1 MTFGYS
7 IPPMD
12 TERKTVMISGRLPKG
27 LVERLDYV
35 TRNIDSETVKNRSAA
50 LREALE
56 SWLPGR
62 EDRLRELGI
71 LSAKARK

>member
-1 MTFGYS
+1 MAINS
-7 IPPMD
+7 
-12 TERKTVMISGRLPKG
+12 VMISGRLPKA

-56 SWLPGR
+56 AWLPGR

-71 LSAKARK
+71 LAKKSR

>member
-1 MTFGYS
+1 MAVNT
-7 IPPMD
+7 I
-12 TERKTVMISGRLPKG
+12 MISGRLPKA

-35 TRNIDSETVKNRSAA
+35 TRNIDSDTVKNRSAA

-56 SWLPGR
+56 AWLPGR

-71 LSAKARK
+71 LGVKKTR

>member
-1 MTFGYS
+1 
-7 IPPMD
+7 
-12 TERKTVMISGRLPKG
+12 MISGRLPAA

-35 TRNIDSETVKNRSAA
+35 TRNIDSETIKNRSAA

-62 EDRLRELGI
+62 EDRLRELGV
-71 LSAKARK
+71 LAKKTR

>member
-1 MTFGYS
+1 MTVNT
-7 IPPMD
+7 I
-12 TERKTVMISGRLPKG
+12 MISGRLPKA

-56 SWLPGR
+56 AWLPGR

-71 LSAKARK
+71 LSAKKTR

>member
-1 MTFGYS
+1 MAVNT
-7 IPPMD
+7 I
-12 TERKTVMISGRLPKG
+12 MISGRLPKA

-35 TRNIDSETVKNRSAA
+35 TRNIDSDTVKNRSAA

-56 SWLPGR
+56 AWLPGR

-71 LSAKARK
+71 LGAKKAR

>member
-1 MTFGYS
+1 
-7 IPPMD
+7 MD
-12 TERKTVMISGRLPKG
+12 PERNSVMISGRLPKA

-56 SWLPGR
+56 AWLPGR

-71 LSAKARK
+71 LAKKTR

>member
-1 MTFGYS
+1 
-7 IPPMD
+7 MD
-12 TERKTVMISGRLPKG
+12 PERNSVMISGRLPKA

-56 SWLPGR
+56 AWLPGR

>member
-1 MTFGYS
+1 MS
-7 IPPMD
+7 
-12 TERKTVMISGRLPKG
+12 TERKTVMISGRLPAA

-35 TRNIDSETVKNRSAA
+35 TRNIDSETIKNRSAA

-56 SWLPGR
+56 AWLPGR

-71 LSAKARK
+71 LAAKARK